1 MTGTH
6 QTRSTAESTENG
18 TTTTETTADQSPQ
31 DSELLADLPPS
42 AKLVH
47 FVLNRDDERTQTQLV
62 DETALSARTVRTA
75 LGRLEDAGLVD
86 EAICLRDARKR
97 VYSLTDDGVAA
108 AGTAEVE
115 LEA

>member
-1 MTGTH
+1 MTGSH
-6 QTRSTAESTENG
+6 QTQSTTESTENG
-18 TTTTETTADQSPQ
+18 ATTPEAATESSASDADPFG
-31 DSELLADLPPS
+31 DLPPS

-47 FVLNRDDERTQTQLV
+47 FVLDRDDEQTQTQLV

-86 EAICLRDARKR
+86 ESICLRDARKR
-97 VYSLTDDGVAA
+97 VYSLTDDGATVGD
-108 AGTAEVE
+108 GTEVE

>member
-6 QTRSTAESTENG
+6 QTQSTTESTENG
-18 TTTTETTADQSPQ
+18 AATTEATTDTSAS
-31 DSELLADLPPS
+31 DSEPFADLPPS

-47 FVLNRDDERTQTQLV
+47 FVLDRDDERTQTQLV

-86 EAICLRDARKR
+86 ESICLRDARKR
-97 VYSLTDDGVAA
+97 VYSLTDAGATVGDGS
-108 AGTAEVE
+108 EVE

>member
-1 MTGTH
+1 MTGPH
-6 QTRSTAESTENG
+6 QTQSTTESTESGG
-18 TTTTETTADQSPQ
+18 TTQEATTDASVSDAEPFG
-31 DSELLADLPPS
+31 DLPPS

-62 DETALSARTVRTA
+62 DETTLSARTVRTA

-86 EAICLRDARKR
+86 ESICLRDARKR
-97 VYSLTDDGVAA
+97 VYSLTDDGATVGD
-108 AGTAEVE
+108 GTEVE